1 MKQAVKILAF
11 ITISV
16 FVFNHSIAQLK
27 LPVVNSIGPD
37 IKKVIEDYP
46 NHFSNLQGELIMEH
60 PQSAD
65 YQCNFNVNGAEQ
77 VIVTQYSSK
86 KIPIGSWQAL
96 MLTTEEFKEA
106 KRKFKT
112 LYNQLNH
119 LTVQA
124 SHLTGIYEEP
134 TEEKKFTS
142 VVFSFDNADD
152 LKKLKVEI
160 MMAYELMEWKV
171 KVLVYTKE
179 REDNERGN
187 IEESR

>member
-16 FVFNHSIAQLK
+16 FVVNHSIAQLK

-37 IKKVIEDYP
+37 VKKVINDYP
-46 NHFSNLQGELIMEH
+46 NHFRNLQGELIMEH

-77 VIVTQYSSK
+77 VTVTQYSSK
-86 KIPIGSWQAL
+86 KIQVGSWQAL
-96 MLTTEEFKEA
+96 MLTTEEFTAA
-106 KRKFKT
+106 KKKFKA
-112 LYNQLNH
+112 LYNQLNN
-119 LTVQA
+119 LAVQA
-124 SHLTGIYEEP
+124 SHLKGIFEEP
-134 TEEKKFTS
+134 TEERKFTS
-142 VVFSFDNADD
+142 VVFSFDDAADAF
-152 LKKLKVEI
+152 KKLKVEI
-160 MMAYELMEWKV
+160 VMVYELMEWKV

-187 IEESR
+187 TSEE

>member
-16 FVFNHSIAQLK
+16 FVVNHSIAQLK
-27 LPVVNSIGPD
+27 LPVVNNIGFD
-37 IKKVIEDYP
+37 IKKVIDDYP

-77 VIVTQYSSK
+77 VTVTQYSSK
-86 KIPIGSWQAL
+86 TIPVGSWQAL
-96 MLTTEEFKEA
+96 MLTTEEFREA
-106 KRKFKT
+106 KREFKT
-112 LYNQLNH
+112 LYNQLNN
-119 LTVQA
+119 LAVQA
-124 SHLTGIYEEP
+124 SYLKGAFEAP

-142 VVFSFDNADD
+142 VVFSFNDAADE

-160 MMAYELMEWKV
+160 VMVYELMEWKV

-187 IEESR
+187 TIEE